1 MTIFCQI
8 KLIGSGSELWSRISD
23 KTIRVRADLDSQF
36 WSICIPKNSPF
47 EALIKFKIPQK
58 LPNGINL
65 VPWQDP
71 VARLACRKQPL
82 RPVLQYRS
90 DFDRLRYTLATTMT
104 AHVQYL
110 DRTLSQDWRVENN
123 CCDDRPQRRVGPL
136 CGSEKQLNKKI
147 K

>member
-82 RPVLQYRS
+82 RPVLQIPVWFRPAPLHAGYDDDSPRS
-90 DFDRLRYTLATTMT
+90 VPWQDPVARLTCR
-104 AHVQYL
+104 
-110 DRTLSQDWRVENN
+110 
-123 CCDDRPQRRVGPL
+123 
-136 CGSEKQLNKKI
+136 KQLLRRQTTEKSRAIVWVWKTVKQKN
-147 K
+147 